1 MSTKIYNAYKFDKF
15 YSLSEL
21 MNMIDDTR
29 KAVQKKEK
37 EMFYNRMV
45 YQFNFF
51 YNMYLLH
58 TKEEL
63 EEICNY
69 IEVNDKRTKL
79 KKDIYEMILKENPFE
94 KGFNSIM
101 LRIYTLVEEN
111 VECASIK
118 STILLYDYWLD
129 CTMQIIPVGRKL
141 LVLLFGNNNL
151 QKIVKN
157 TLPLEDYHYQN
168 STDKPENITTRDWN
182 LRRITWDKAL
192 SPDYIPSNHGF
203 NVKLTDS
210 YYPFTIGEAYLSKED
225 KIELLGDILSTFK
238 VPEQYMINSDKQLE
252 WRKLKKEEISEK
264 IKFLSA
270 QDIKE
275 MSNEYNS
282 LY

>member
-1 MSTKIYNAYKFDKF
+1 MSTKIYDAYKFDKF

-63 EEICNY
+63 EEIYNY
-69 IEVNDKRTKL
+69 IEVNDKQTNS
-79 KKDIYEMILKENPFE
+79 KKDIYKMILKENPFE
-94 KGFNSIM
+94 KDFNSIM
-101 LRIYTLVEEN
+101 IRIYTLVEEN
-111 VECASIK
+111 VECASMLK
-118 STILLYDYWLD
+118 

-168 STDKPENITTRDWN
+168 STDKPENITTKDWD
-182 LRRITWDKAL
+182 LRRKTWDKAL

-225 KIELLGDILSTFK
+225 KIELLRAILSTFK

-275 MSNEYNS
+275 MSNEYKS